1 MFTGRHNIHNGI
13 QLQYQYPNGY
23 GASVVLHDHS
33 YGSSAGLFEVAV
45 THKDGQLCYSTPIT
59 GDVIGWASFAEVA
72 QILERIEGLPSN
84 PYCNH
89 ARQPAFTE

>member
-1 MFTGRHNIHNGI
+1 MFTKREILHDGI
-13 QLQYQYPNGY
+13 QIRYDYPNGY
-23 GASVVLHDHS
+23 GASVVLHEAS

-45 THKDGQLCYSTPIT
+45 THGDGHLCYSTPIT

-84 PYCNH
+84 PCCTH
-89 ARQPAFTE
+89 RRQPAFTE